1 MSYFCW
7 KLFAVSDG
15 YFQDIMLYLKRKLT
29 DLVLVESKVNYLKD
43 QNPLNID
50 KSSCCIREVPNKREE
65 SKVLKNVGLESIDIK
80 Q

>member
-29 DLVLVESKVNYLKD
+29 DLVLVESKVNYLKEGKLSQTTD
-43 QNPLNID
+43 L
-50 KSSCCIREVPNKREE
+50 V
-65 SKVLKNVGLESIDIK
+65 IK
-80 Q
+80 TP